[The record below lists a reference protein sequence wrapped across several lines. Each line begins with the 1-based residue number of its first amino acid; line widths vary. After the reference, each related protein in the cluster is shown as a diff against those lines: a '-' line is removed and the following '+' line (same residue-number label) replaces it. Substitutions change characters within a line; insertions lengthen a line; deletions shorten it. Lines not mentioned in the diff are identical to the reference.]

1 MDTRIELLIGLALIA
16 IALLVSFFCPEWG
29 TAALTL
35 LKGLVIIAIAGVGI
49 FITVSSIINI
59 RSGVRRRVRY

>member
-1 MDTRIELLIGLALIA
+1 MDTRIELLVGLALIA

-49 FITVSSIINI
+49 FITVSSILNI

>member
-59 RSGVRRRVRY
+59 RSGVRRRARY

>member
-1 MDTRIELLIGLALIA
+1 MNSYLELLTGLALVAIA
-16 IALLVSFFCPEWG
+16 ILVSLFCPEWG

-49 FITVSSIINI
+49 FVTVISIINI
-59 RSGVRRRVRY
+59 RSSTKGKVKY